1 MAASAQIEP
10 VDTELMTKL
19 KTARFAPE
27 LALLLACSQPTSER
41 EPDLGAILESPL
53 NWDSVLR
60 LANHHRLLSALHAAV
75 CTRDDVP
82 ASIRSAIGARF
93 QNHER
98 RVLRFTAELARIWRQ
113 FEQRGIPV
121 LAHKGAALGQF
132 LYGDPAMRQ
141 FGDLDFLV
149 PAADVPRARSALQE
163 LGYTQKIQLTPR
175 QEKEYLR
182 SGYEHVFGLN
192 SERNLVEVQ
201 WQIVPRFYSIH
212 FDIEALFARSV
223 EVDLDGLRL
232 RTLGKED
239 LMLVLCVHAAKHE
252 WSQLGMLRDIA
263 TLAGFDLDWEW
274 MEREARRLGIARILV
289 LSLSLADSLFSSRF
303 SVRIRP
309 PVEGFRVQGLAAAI
323 QDKITAGMDVETESP
338 RYFRNMT
345 QLREAWQDRMRL
357 AWRLATTPSVGEWQS
372 AQIPDSLFP
381 LYRGVRAVRLLRR
394 LMIRPSSPVE

>member
-1 MAASAQIEP
+1 LAAAAQIEP
-10 VDTELMTKL
+10 VGTVLVTKL

-27 LALLLACSQPTSER
+27 LELLLACSQPTSDR

-60 LANHHRLLSALHAAV
+60 LASHHRLLPALHAAV
-75 CTRDDVP
+75 STRDDIP

-98 RVLRFTAELARIWRQ
+98 RVLRFTAELARIWLH
-113 FEQRGIPV
+113 FEQHKIPV

-132 LYGDPAMRQ
+132 LYGDPAQRQ

-149 PAADVPRARSALQE
+149 WAADVPRARSALQE

-192 SERNLVEVQ
+192 AERNLVEVQ
-201 WQIVPRFYSIH
+201 WQIVPRFYAIH
-212 FDIEALFARSV
+212 FDMEALFARSV

-252 WSQLGMLRDIA
+252 WAQLGMLRDIA
-263 TLAGFDLDWEW
+263 TLAGFDLDWDW
-274 MEREARRLGIARILV
+274 MEREARRLGIVRILAV
-289 LSLSLADSLFSSRF
+289 SLTLARLFSSPLRA
-303 SVRIRP
+303 RP
-309 PVEGFRVQGLAAAI
+309 PLQVESMRAQGIAAAI
-323 QDKITAGMDVETESP
+323 QDKIIAGVDVETESL
-338 RYFRNMT
+338 RYFRNMM
-345 QLREAWQDRMRL
+345 QLRERWQDRMRL
-357 AWRLATTPSVGEWQS
+357 AWRLAMTPSVGEWQS

-381 LYRGVRAVRLLRR
+381 LYRGVRAIRLLRR
-394 LMIRPSSPVE
+394 LMIRSSSPV